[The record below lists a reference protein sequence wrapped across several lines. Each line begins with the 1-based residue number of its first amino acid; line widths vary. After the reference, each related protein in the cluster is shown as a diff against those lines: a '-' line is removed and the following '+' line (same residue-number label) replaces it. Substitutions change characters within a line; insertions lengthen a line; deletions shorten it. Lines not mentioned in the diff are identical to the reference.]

1 MLLLTPC
8 KHVVNS
14 QENED
19 DMMILAKAAIPNCNV
34 TPHLGAILLFHLE
47 RQVHQT
53 RGDITCGGIETI
65 LATALAINVSELQ
78 PLYGERRVS
87 YTTL

>member
-1 MLLLTPC
+1 MV
-8 KHVVNS
+8 KS

-53 RGDITCGGIETI
+53 RGDITYAHIATI
-65 LATALAINVSELQ
+65 LTTSFALCVSIL
-78 PLYGERRVS
+78 
-87 YTTL
+87 